1 MHLNKLNAFS
11 LTFSTSSRRTVP
23 QCKSWAKA
31 MFYQHNY
38 IGSKCDTE
46 GRNLQAMNN
55 VVITL
60 WKNLNNPDQMSAKDL
75 AGCTHSKV
83 NEVQLAHAH
92 MHVPIYS
99 LLTALNG
106 DSEDGMRARAV
117 LIHVCGTNRT
127 F

>member
-11 LTFSTSSRRTVP
+11 LTFSTSSQRTVP

-31 MFYQHNY
+31 TFYQHNY
-38 IGSKCDTE
+38 IGSKFDTE
-46 GRNLQAMNN
+46 GRNLQVMNN
-55 VVITL
+55 MVITL
-60 WKNLNNPDQMSAKDL
+60 WKNLKNPDQMSAKDL

-106 DSEDGMRARAV
+106 DSEDGM
-117 LIHVCGTNRT
+117 
-127 F
+127 